1 MQQLT
6 TILMIA
12 FTVGAYLIFR
22 TLYMRY
28 SHPLINVVVLSAAL
42 VISMLLILKIPY
54 QTYVPAKGI
63 MTFML
68 GPATV
73 ALAVPLY
80 ANRHLL
86 GRYWVAIFVS
96 VAAGAVITMIS
107 AGLVARILGVPKQ
120 VVISIIPKG
129 VTIPFAVE
137 ISRIYGGEPAM
148 TIAFVVAAGT
158 LGGTIGLTLLT
169 WSRITDPVAR
179 GLAMGT
185 VAHGQGTAMAFME
198 GYEQGAMAGL
208 AMTLAGIMTAAAA
221 PLLVPLFY

>member
-6 TILMIA
+6 NILLIA
-12 FTVGAYLIFR
+12 LTVGAYIIFR
-22 TLYMRY
+22 ALYTRY
-28 SHPLINVVVLSAAL
+28 SHPLINVVVMSAAV
-42 VISMLLILKIPY
+42 VIATLFLLKIPY
-54 QTYVPAKGI
+54 QTYLPAKGV
-63 MTFML
+63 MTLML

-86 GRYWVAIFVS
+86 YKYGVSIFIS
-96 VAAGAVITMIS
+96 VAAGAVITMVS
-107 AGLVARILGVPKQ
+107 AGLAAKILGVPKQ
-120 VVISIIPKG
+120 IVISIIPKG

-137 ISRIYGGEPAM
+137 ISRIYGGEPAI

-169 WSRITDPVAR
+169 WSGITDPVAR